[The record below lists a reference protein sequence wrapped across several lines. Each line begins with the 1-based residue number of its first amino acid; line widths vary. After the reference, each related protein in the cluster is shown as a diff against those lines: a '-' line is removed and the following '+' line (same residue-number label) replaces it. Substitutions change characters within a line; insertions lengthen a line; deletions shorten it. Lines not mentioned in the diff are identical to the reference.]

1 MSHSSQLF
9 RALKVANTILF
20 FAATA
25 LALDQS
31 MAWAFSRFDRDPH
44 WPSAARQITVV
55 DKTGD
60 PAWHVATRH
69 AVDAWNAS
77 ADVTGIRL
85 TWAAGTGPC
94 RPEDPGISVCQASNR
109 AIDDE
114 QEELGRQGVATLEL
128 GPDIEQLHVSGSS
141 VLVCGDCRLGPA
153 RRRVVAAHEV
163 GHGLGLRHS
172 IRMAS
177 IMFPTGGPD
186 VPDARDVENL
196 RALHAHVDAD
206 DGCGFF
212 NARLGPLCF

>member
-1 MSHSSQLF
+1 MSQPSQLF
-9 RALKVANTILF
+9 RAIRLANLVLF

-44 WPSAARQITVV
+44 WPSGGRAIAVV

-69 AVDAWNAS
+69 AVDAWNQS
-77 ADVTGIRL
+77 AERTGLRL
-85 TWAAGTGPC
+85 TWTAGTGPC
-94 RPEDPGISVCQASNR
+94 READPGISVCQTSSR
-109 AIDDE
+109 MIDDAQE
-114 QEELGRQGVATLEL
+114 QLARQGVATLEL
-128 GPDIEQLHVSGSS
+128 GPDRNQLHVMSS
-141 VLVCGDCRLGPA
+141 TVLVCGDCRLGPA
-153 RRRVVAAHEV
+153 RKRVVAAHEV

-172 IRMAS
+172 VRLDS

-196 RALHAHVDAD
+196 RALHAHEDPSD
-206 DGCGFF
+206 RCGFF
-212 NARLGPLCF
+212 NARVGPLCF